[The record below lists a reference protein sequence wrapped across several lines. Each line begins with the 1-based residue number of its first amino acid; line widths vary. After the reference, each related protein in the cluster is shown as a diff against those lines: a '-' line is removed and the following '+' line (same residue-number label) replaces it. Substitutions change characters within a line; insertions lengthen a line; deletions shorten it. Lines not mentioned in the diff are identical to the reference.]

1 MYWEYQKSSIMA
13 KTDKIEIKERVTNV
27 AYEMIMKFGLR
38 GLNMVEL
45 ARESGL
51 AKATLYKIIGTKEDL
66 IRQIAFRIFEVN
78 FIKMLEPFRLI
89 DDPSKAT
96 QEFLDNYFDYAI
108 QAQKILVQQIYR
120 EYPLIEKE
128 VDQEFKVETEFVIQR
143 YKQWQ
148 SEGLIRQD
156 INVDY
161 CIDALQHLN
170 EFYVVENYSEE
181 ETIARLRASFTC
193 VLRGMGIEI

>member
-1 MYWEYQKSSIMA
+1 VA
-13 KTDKIEIKERVTNV
+13 KTDKIEIQERVTHV
-27 AYEMIMKFGLR
+27 AMEMMMKFGLR

-45 ARESGL
+45 ARECGL

-66 IRQIAFRIFEVN
+66 IRQIAFRIFGVN
-78 FIKMLEPFRLI
+78 FIEMLEPFRTI
-89 DDPSKAT
+89 EDPVKAT

-128 VDQEFKVETEFVIQR
+128 VDQEFKVEIDFVANR
-143 YKQWQ
+143 YKEWQ
-148 SEGLIRQD
+148 KEGLIRQD

-161 CIDALQHLN
+161 CLDALQHLN
-170 EFYVVENYSEE
+170 EFYEVENYSEE

>member
-1 MYWEYQKSSIMA
+1 MA
-13 KTDKIEIKERVTNV
+13 KTDKIEIQERVTHV
-27 AYEMIMKFGLR
+27 AMEMMMKFGLR

-45 ARESGL
+45 ARECGL

-66 IRQIAFRIFEVN
+66 IRQIAFRIFGVN
-78 FIKMLEPFRLI
+78 FIEMLEPFRTI
-89 DDPSKAT
+89 EDPVKAT

>member
-1 MYWEYQKSSIMA
+1 MA
-13 KTDKIEIKERVTNV
+13 KIDKIEVQERVTKV
-27 AYEMIMKFGLR
+27 AMEMIMKYGLR

-45 ARESGL
+45 AKECSL

-89 DDPSKAT
+89 DDPVKAT
-96 QEFLDNYFDYAI
+96 KDFLDNYFDYAI
-108 QAQKILVQQIYR
+108 QAQKILVQQIYK

-128 VDQEFKVETEFVIQR
+128 VDEKFKSETEFVTNR
-143 YKQWQ
+143 YREWQ
-148 SEGLIRQD
+148 KNGEIRQD
-156 INVDY
+156 INVEY

-170 EFYVVENYSEE
+170 EFYVTEQYSEE